1 MTADS
6 PSVDALWLEMLH
18 RISTRAAHELKG
30 ALNGVSVNLE
40 VVRSRSERGDAQA
53 SALSKYALAAAEQ
66 LGSVIAMT
74 DALLVLARPTREP
87 VEIGPVLRRINALLA
102 PAVRADGR
110 RLELEESIDGLGV
123 TSATGNAARLAIAA
137 SLLAAT
143 DGSTHVACR
152 VTTDDQE
159 PVLRI
164 ECRDR
169 ATLTLD
175 QEVAPAVADSGIRMQ
190 AEPSAISISFPR

>member
-1 MTADS
+1 M
-6 PSVDALWLEMLH
+6 
-18 RISTRAAHELKG
+18 
-30 ALNGVSVNLE
+30 
-40 VVRSRSERGDAQA
+40 
-53 SALSKYALAAAEQ
+53 
-66 LGSVIAMT
+66 
-74 DALLVLARPTREP
+74 
-87 VEIGPVLRRINALLA
+87 LRRINALLA

-190 AEPSAISISFPR
+190 AVPSAISISFPR